1 MKLIKK
7 HFNYIKHL
15 ASKDSDIRNSIIK
28 LADKEVICAV
38 CECILNVING
48 NIKIKES
55 LRKKI
60 SPHKD
65 SLRKLQKKSSL
76 KVKKKILT
84 QKGGNFLP
92 LILPV
97 ILNILGKKLFKI

>member
-55 LRKKI
+55 LRKKFHLTKTRYA
-60 SPHKD
+60 SY
-65 SLRKLQKKSSL
+65 KKNL
-76 KVKKKILT
+76 L
-84 QKGGNFLP
+84 
-92 LILPV
+92 
-97 ILNILGKKLFKI
+97 

>member
-1 MKLIKK
+1 
-7 HFNYIKHL
+7 L

-55 LRKKI
+55 LRRKDFTSQRLVTHVTKKI
-60 SPHKD
+60 FFES
-65 SLRKLQKKSSL
+65 
-76 KVKKKILT
+76 KKKILT
-84 QKGGNFLP
+84 
-92 LILPV
+92 
-97 ILNILGKKLFKI
+97 